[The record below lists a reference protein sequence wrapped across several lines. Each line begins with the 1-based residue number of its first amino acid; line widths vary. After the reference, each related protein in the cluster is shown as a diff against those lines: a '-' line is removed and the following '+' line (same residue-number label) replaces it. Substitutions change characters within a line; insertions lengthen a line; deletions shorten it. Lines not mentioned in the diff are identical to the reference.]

1 MSDTVGRSLL
11 RTVCFALLY
20 VATTYAGRLTIA
32 ATGNEAGGSRMT
44 FTLPMAAEPLILAA

>member
-1 MSDTVGRSLL
+1 VSDTVGRSLL